1 MKIALIQ
8 QNYKIGDMAG
18 NAARMR
24 AAIAEAAE
32 RGAAAVVFS
41 HRALVGNGP
50 LLGLAASEAFER
62 QAAEAESEVAAFAAS
77 AGVRLISKDTEI
89 EGIRIHCAAD
99 YFRHGGP
106 EEKRERLRGEATATG
121 CPVVWVNAVGAQT
134 GTIYYGG
141 SCVVWPGGEAVELP
155 LFKEEVAVV
164 DLSRPQERSAAW
176 GDRLDQLHGALI
188 LGIRDYF
195 AKTGMRDACVAMS
208 GGIDSA
214 LVLALAAEALGAERV
229 KTVMLPSRY
238 SSDHSVED
246 SEEMIRRLGI
256 PTGQV
261 WRIPI
266 TATFD
271 AALDALQPI
280 LSTAT
285 TDASRG
291 LAEENMQARIRLMMT
306 MALSNSHGALM
317 LNTSN
322 KSEAAVGYGTLYGD
336 TSGALGVI
344 GDLYKEDVY
353 ALSRRINEAAVARGA
368 AEGPIPEHI
377 LTKAPSAELRP
388 GQQDTDSLPDYPLLD
403 AILQR
408 LIEGGRSAA
417 EVVAEG
423 FEREVVERVC
433 RLLLSGDFKRFQLP
447 PALRV
452 SGCTFG
458 VEWQWPIVA
467 AKIL

>member
-1 MKIALIQ
+1 MKIALAQ
-8 QNYKIGDMAG
+8 QNYKIGDLTG
-18 NAARMR
+18 NVAKMR

-32 RGAAAVVFS
+32 HGATCVVFS
-41 HRALVGNGP
+41 RQAIVGNGP
-50 LLGLAASEAFER
+50 LLGLASSEAFER
-62 QAAEAESEVAAFAAS
+62 QAEAAKGELEAFAAS
-77 AGVRLISKDTEI
+77 AGVRLVLEDTELS
-89 EGIRIHCAAD
+89 GMTIRCAAD
-99 YFRHGGP
+99 PFRHEAP
-106 EEKRERLRGEATATG
+106 ETNRERLLDEAKGSSGA
-121 CPVVWVNAVGAQT
+121 VVWVNAVGAQT

-141 SCVVWPGGEAVELP
+141 SCIAWPGGEAVELP
-155 LFKEEVAVV
+155 LFEEEIRVV
-164 DLSRPQERSAAW
+164 DLSSPKDERAAW

-195 AKTGMRDACVAMS
+195 AKTGMRDACIAMS

-214 LVLALAAEALGAERV
+214 LVLALAAEALGAEHI
-229 KTVMLPSRY
+229 KTVMLPSQY
-238 SSDHSVED
+238 SSDHSITD

-256 PTGQV
+256 PAGQA

-266 TATFD
+266 SGTFA

-280 LSTAT
+280 LGAAT
-285 TDASRG
+285 TEASCG

-336 TSGALGVI
+336 TSGALAVI

-353 ALSRRINEAAVARGA
+353 ALSRRINETAVAGGA
-368 AEGPIPEHI
+368 TEGPIPEHI

-388 GQQDTDSLPDYPLLD
+388 GQRDSDSLPDYPLLD
-403 AILQR
+403 AILVR
-408 LIEGGRSAA
+408 LIEGGLSSA
-417 EVVAEG
+417 EVIAEG
-423 FEREVVERVC
+423 FDAEAVERVC